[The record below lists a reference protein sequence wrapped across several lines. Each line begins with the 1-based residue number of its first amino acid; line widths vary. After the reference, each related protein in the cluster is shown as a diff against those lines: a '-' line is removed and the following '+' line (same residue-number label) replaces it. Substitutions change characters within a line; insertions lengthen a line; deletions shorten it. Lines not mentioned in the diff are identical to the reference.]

1 MGQTKP
7 VEAIKLMMNDSI
19 EVKMSERQ
27 KKKNTLAKLT
37 LKGMSKA
44 ELLERRVSLNLIEWN
59 RS

>member
-1 MGQTKP
+1 MGQTRP

-27 KKKNTLAKLT
+27 KKKNSLAKLT

-44 ELLERRVSLNLIEWN
+44 ELLERRVSLLAATT
-59 RS
+59 RY